1 MMKGSGK
8 LVAGVVVLALVSSA
22 VLYFS
27 MPYLLGL
34 VVQPIFVKRSEIV
47 QTIVASGR
55 VESPSHVDL
64 GSQITGTVASVF
76 VSEGD
81 RVHTGDRLIALN
93 DLDLKAAVDQAQ
105 ATAREAEAKLASLAN
120 FTLPSAQQALVQAR
134 ATQLN
139 AQLQLDRMLQLSRRN
154 IASRSALE
162 EAQRVHDIAD
172 TQVRSAELL
181 VESVMPGGSN
191 AMMASA
197 ALEQARAALRA
208 AEARIQFTQI
218 IAPTDGVVIVRNV
231 EPGMVVQ
238 PGKSLILLALKGEKR
253 LLVQVDERN
262 LSLIHLGQP
271 ALASADAYPAER
283 FKAVLSFINPSIDA
297 QRGSVEVKL
306 LVPRPP
312 VYLKEDMTVS
322 VDIEVARRKD
332 ALVLPLDAVRDGAS
346 ANPHVLL
353 VVDGRI
359 QEQSVKLG
367 AHGQVSVEILS
378 GVNEGDQVISATDT
392 AITTGQRV
400 RVHTPGSKS

>member
-8 LVAGVVVLALVSSA
+8 FVAGVAILALVTAA

-27 MPYLLGL
+27 TPYLLGP
-34 VVQPIFVKRSEIV
+34 VVAPISVKRGEIV

-64 GSQITGTVASVF
+64 GSQITGAVASVF

-81 RVHTGDRLIALN
+81 RVHAGDRLIALN

-105 ATAREAEAKLASLAN
+105 ATVREAEAKLASLAN
-120 FTLPSAQQALVQAR
+120 FTLPLAEQALAQAK

-162 EAQRVHDIAD
+162 EAQRAHDIAD
-172 TQVRSAELL
+172 TQVRSAELS
-181 VESVMPGGSN
+181 VESASPGGSN
-191 AMMASA
+191 VVMANA
-197 ALEQARAALRA
+197 ELEQARAALRA

-218 IAPTDGVVIVRNV
+218 TAPTDGVVIARNV

-271 ALASADAYPAER
+271 ALASADAYPADR
-283 FKAVLSFINPSIDA
+283 FKAILSFINPSIDA

-312 VYLKEDMTVS
+312 EYLKEDMTVS

-332 ALVLPLDAVRDGAS
+332 ALVLPLDVVRDA
-346 ANPHVLL
+346 ANAEPHVFL

-359 QEQSVKLG
+359 AKRPVTLG
-367 AHGQVSVEILS
+367 ARGQASAEILS
-378 GVNEGDQVISATDT
+378 GLNEGDLAISVTDT
-392 AITTGQRV
+392 AIVPGQRV
-400 RVHTPGSKS
+400 RIREPDSK

>member
-1 MMKGSGK
+1 MKRSGK
-8 LVAGVVVLALVSSA
+8 FTTGIIVLALLVA
-22 VLYFS
+22 TVLYFAT
-27 MPYLLGL
+27 PFILGP
-34 VVQPIFVKRSEIV
+34 VVEPISVKRSEIV

-55 VESPSHVDL
+55 VESPSRVDL
-64 GSQITGTVASVF
+64 GSQITGTVSSVF
-76 VSEGD
+76 VTEGD
-81 RVHTGDRLIALN
+81 SVQAGDRLIALN

-120 FTLPSAQQALVQAR
+120 FTLPSAQQALAQAR

-154 IASRSALE
+154 IASRSTLE
-162 EAQRVHDIAD
+162 EAQRAHDIAD
-172 TQVRSAELL
+172 TQVRSAELS
-181 VESVMPGGSN
+181 VESASPGGSN
-191 AMMASA
+191 AVMANA

-218 IAPTDGVVIVRNV
+218 TAPTDGVVIARNV

-238 PGKSLILLALKGEKR
+238 PGKSLILLAPKGEKR

-271 ALASADAYPAER
+271 ALASADAYPDDR

-312 VYLKEDMTVS
+312 VYLKEDMTIS

-332 ALVLPLDAVRDGAS
+332 VLVLPSDAVRDAGN
-346 ANPHVLL
+346 ANPHVYLI
-353 VVDGRI
+353 VDDRI
-359 QEQSVKLG
+359 EKRMVKLG
-367 AHGQVSVEILS
+367 ARGQTSVEILS
-378 GVNEGDQVISATDT
+378 GVNEGDLAVSSSN
-392 AITTGQRV
+392 ITIEPGQRV
-400 RVHTPGSKS
+400 RVLTAGSES